1 MRSLAILLIPLVMG
15 FRTLSNIKVLNRISI
30 NKNTRQTL
38 SLNLT
43 PTVTFKIDKNKHNG
57 ITSWPR
63 QITSSISDV
72 FRAILE
78 WIIAFLTKI
87 KLIKAP
93 ASTST
98 KPYSKTVILDSKM
111 TITEPIKQP
120 KDYIIVSSPNQI
132 DSSTSTSNAAV
143 RTATSDDIRINT
155 DVWAAK
161 KLQEIRERDHIRAI
175 NDDPSSIETG
185 SGRDLRVSQVATV
198 TAPTKPAIAKATA
211 ASAVSQPTLARATVA
226 SLEIPPKSYNPFPVP
241 TAKEVPVVAIKPR
254 SAAVVKEVAK
264 PVEKLSTTAA
274 VTTFTEKPK
283 DSVISPAVVSAAV
296 KPQEPSVASTVL
308 QSASSVITSLLT
320 PVAPTVIP
328 TSTVKPTVSAVEPVD
343 PSVELG
349 SGRNLRIDDKI
360 LASIPSV
367 TALSASKEAVETADD
382 STTAL
387 PTPTAGPFDPFSVF
401 YEINEDTFKFPTAS
415 LLINGTD
422 ATTYSMQDIK
432 SLGIS
437 GTLGYIASE
446 VGFWAVSVPIIIASY
461 HTNTGE
467 WLDIGNPAD
476 RVS

>member
-15 FRTLSNIKVLNRISI
+15 FRTLSNIKLSNRISI
-30 NKNTRQTL
+30 YKNTRQTL
-38 SLNLT
+38 PLNLT
-43 PTVTFKIDKNKHNG
+43 PSITIKNDKNKQNRVA
-57 ITSWPR
+57 SWPR
-63 QITSSISDV
+63 QVTNSISDA

-87 KLIKAP
+87 KLIKAQP
-93 ASTST
+93 AAP

-132 DSSTSTSNAAV
+132 NSSTNSNAAV
-143 RTATSDDIRINT
+143 RTATSEDIRVNT

-161 KLQEIRERDHIRAI
+161 KLQEIRERDHIKAI
-175 NDDPSSIETG
+175 NDDSSSIETG
-185 SGRDLRVSQVATV
+185 SGRDLRVSQVSTI
-198 TAPTKPAIAKATA
+198 TTPTAIAKATPT
-211 ASAVSQPTLARATVA
+211 SAVSQPTAARATVA

-241 TAKEVPVVAIKPR
+241 RAKEEPMVAIKPR
-254 SAAVVKEVAK
+254 FATVVKEVISK
-264 PVEKLSTTAA
+264 PVEKLTTTAA
-274 VTTFTEKPK
+274 VTTITEKPK
-283 DSVISPAVVSAAV
+283 DSAISPAVVAAAV
-296 KPQEPSVASTVL
+296 KPQEPSVATTVL

-320 PVAPTVIP
+320 PAAPTAFP
-328 TSTVKPTVSAVEPVD
+328 TSTTKPTESSMVPVD

-349 SGRNLRIDDKI
+349 SGRNLRIDDKV
-360 LASIPSV
+360 LASIPSI
-367 TALSASKEAVETADD
+367 TALSASTQTVETADD

-387 PTPTAGPFDPFSVF
+387 LTPTAGPFDPFSVF

-467 WLDIGNPAD
+467 WLDIGNTAD